1 MVLRNQEGKKEQTTG
16 QLIVKNSLREDQEDN
31 HRKHM
36 LPQASSTENGKSCWE
51 MYEGW
56 EGFHRNS
63 FILKFTTVVSI
74 GQLVYLQKSNR

>member
-36 LPQASSTENGKSCWE
+36 LPQASSTENGKSC
-51 MYEGW
+51 
-56 EGFHRNS
+56 
-63 FILKFTTVVSI
+63 
-74 GQLVYLQKSNR
+74 